1 MEKHNLIVMIGLPA
15 SGKSTKADEIDR
27 YFEEKGEGGAT
38 IYSSDALRKKLFGNE
53 NDQEH
58 NNAVFKVLY
67 EELIYGLA
75 AGHVVIDATNVTLK
89 NRRRIF
95 ETIRQYRNKINVIAY
110 VMTTPIE
117 NCIQRDS
124 ERDRKVG
131 EEVIRKFA
139 SSYQFPQLFEGFD
152 QIIVD
157 GYYPDVPKFDPF
169 RSDEILNL
177 MKGFDQKTPYH
188 KFDVYEHC
196 CRVMCQASDYNNSNI
211 LKTAGMFHDIGK
223 VFTQKIDEEGKAH
236 YYSHDSIGTYFL
248 LNNLEIFNFQT
259 WEEIYECLF
268 YINYHMRA
276 PRDFKSPKAERKYR
290 NIFGD
295 KLFDN
300 LMKFAEWDVIASG
313 VDKDE
318 VKKNECKM

>member
-15 SGKSTKADEIDR
+15 SGKSTKANEIDR

-38 IYSSDALRKKLFGNE
+38 IYSSDAIRKKLFGDE

-58 NNAVFKVLY
+58 NNEVFKVLY

-75 AGHVVIDATNVTLK
+75 AGHAVIDATNVTLK
-89 NRRRIF
+89 SRRRIF

-117 NCIQRDS
+117 TCIQRDN

-131 EEVIRKFA
+131 EEVIMKFA
-139 SSYQFPQLFEGFD
+139 NSYQFPQLFEGFD

-157 GYYPDVPKFDPF
+157 GYYPDLPKFDSF
-169 RSDEILNL
+169 KFKKTLSL
-177 MKGFDQKTPYH
+177 MEGFDQKTPWH
-188 KFDVYEHC
+188 KFDIYEHC
-196 CRVMCQASDYNNSNI
+196 CRLMYQATEYNDNVA
-211 LKTAGMFHDIGK
+211 LRAAGLFHDIGK
-223 VFTQKIDEEGKAH
+223 IFTQTIDETGRAH
-236 YYSHDSIGTYFL
+236 YYGHDSIGTYFL
-248 LNNLEIFNFQT
+248 LNNLEVFNFET

-268 YINYHMRA
+268 YINYHMKA
-276 PRDFKSPKAERKYR
+276 HRDFKSPKAERKYR

-295 KLFDN
+295 KLFNN

-313 VDKDE
+313 VDREE
-318 VKKNECKM
+318 VKKNEC